1 VKLRTPEG
9 ILSRV
14 TDAVAESM
22 TPLIRAYH
30 RSSAVE
36 QDYYR
41 SVIDRMVRHLEY
53 FVVPGVS
60 VAAQALAEEQGL
72 GDLRLR
78 PWEHKKTR
86 QAVKWEHHPPVA
98 DLLKRLFALTDPEP
112 SDVQTILM
120 FAGVNWITR
129 EEDKTLPRYNRGHD
143 LAAPY
148 QEISMLHECRRD

>member
-1 VKLRTPEG
+1 M
-9 ILSRV
+9 LSHV
-14 TDAVAESM
+14 AGAVAESM
-22 TPLIRAYH
+22 TPLLRAYH

-60 VAAQALAEEQGL
+60 VAAQALADEQGL

-78 PWEHKKTR
+78 PWEHLKTR

-98 DLLKRLFALTDPEP
+98 DLLKRLFALTDPEAG
-112 SDVQTILM
+112 DIETILM
-120 FAGVNWITR
+120 FAGVNWITQG
-129 EEDKTLPRYNRGHD
+129 EDKTLPRYNRGHD

-148 QEISMLHECRRD
+148 PNVVMLHECRRD